1 MHTATT
7 LLERTTFWPVLQAL
21 SSPGWVFALTDNP
34 AGTPAILQ
42 LLGCLMDRT
51 TTFATVDGPHL
62 DADIIHHTGS
72 RPVPLEE
79 ADWVIA
85 ARGRTGGRISCC
97 RCGTPDKPHRAA
109 CALPGGEPRSD
120 RGALHAHLPRGAGI
134 HLPGHPGHGPARAA
148 LPARGEPPSGPGR
161 GRPVPRP
168 AQPHRLHPQ
177 GGEDRRLLKASRM
190 VVWWAVGARGAFRA
204 PVQTPGGSPRRGC
217 RDWSRALPWHG
228 AWPWPPRS
236 RDGRRPI
243 PPPRR

>member
-72 RPVPLEE
+72 RPVPLDE

-85 ARGRTGGRISCC
+85 ARRRTGGRITLC
-97 RCGTPDKPHRAA
+97 RRGTPDTPHRAA
-109 CALPGGEPRSD
+109 CVLFLVESLEATGAHCMLTCPGVRGFTFLGIRGMDLRELHCLREVNRHPD
-120 RGALHAHLPRGAGI
+120 RGVDALFLDRHNRIACIP
-134 HLPGHPGHGPARAA
+134 RAA
-148 LPARGEPPSGPGR
+148 RIA
-161 GRPVPRP
+161 
-168 AQPHRLHPQ
+168 
-177 GGEDRRLLKASRM
+177 AS
-190 VVWWAVGARGAFRA
+190 
-204 PVQTPGGSPRRGC
+204 
-217 RDWSRALPWHG
+217 
-228 AWPWPPRS
+228 
-236 RDGRRPI
+236 
-243 PPPRR
+243 

>member
-85 ARGRTGGRISCC
+85 ARGRTGGRITLC
-97 RCGTPDKPHRAA
+97 RRGTPDTPHRAA
-109 CALPGGEPRSD
+109 CVLFLVESLEATGAHCMLTCPGV
-120 RGALHAHLPRGAGI
+120 RGFTFLGIRGMDLREI
-134 HLPGHPGHGPARAA
+134 HLLREVNRHPERGVDALFLDRHNRITCIPRAA
-148 LPARGEPPSGPGR
+148 RIA
-161 GRPVPRP
+161 
-168 AQPHRLHPQ
+168 
-177 GGEDRRLLKASRM
+177 AS
-190 VVWWAVGARGAFRA
+190 
-204 PVQTPGGSPRRGC
+204 
-217 RDWSRALPWHG
+217 
-228 AWPWPPRS
+228 
-236 RDGRRPI
+236 
-243 PPPRR
+243 

>member
-85 ARGRTGGRISCC
+85 ARGRTGGRITLC
-97 RCGTPDKPHRAA
+97 RRGTPDTPHRAA
-109 CALPGGEPRSD
+109 CVLFLVESLEATGAHCMLTCPGV
-120 RGALHAHLPRGAGI
+120 RGFTFLGIRGMDLREI
-134 HLPGHPGHGPARAA
+134 HLLREVNRHPERGVDALFLDRHNRIACIPRAA
-148 LPARGEPPSGPGR
+148 RIA
-161 GRPVPRP
+161 
-168 AQPHRLHPQ
+168 
-177 GGEDRRLLKASRM
+177 AS
-190 VVWWAVGARGAFRA
+190 
-204 PVQTPGGSPRRGC
+204 
-217 RDWSRALPWHG
+217 
-228 AWPWPPRS
+228 
-236 RDGRRPI
+236 
-243 PPPRR
+243 

>member
-51 TTFATVDGPHL
+51 STFATVDGPHL

-85 ARGRTGGRISCC
+85 ARGRTGGRITLC
-97 RCGTPDKPHRAA
+97 RRGTPDTPHRAA
-109 CALPGGEPRSD
+109 CVLFLVESLEATGAHCMLTCPVVRGFTFLGIRGMDLRELHCLREVNRHPD
-120 RGALHAHLPRGAGI
+120 RGVDALFLDRHNRIACI
-134 HLPGHPGHGPARAA
+134 HRAA
-148 LPARGEPPSGPGR
+148 RIA
-161 GRPVPRP
+161 
-168 AQPHRLHPQ
+168 
-177 GGEDRRLLKASRM
+177 AS
-190 VVWWAVGARGAFRA
+190 
-204 PVQTPGGSPRRGC
+204 
-217 RDWSRALPWHG
+217 
-228 AWPWPPRS
+228 
-236 RDGRRPI
+236 
-243 PPPRR
+243 